1 MTTITETAPP
11 PVIELD
17 DVTIRFAGD
26 SGDGIQ
32 LTGQQF
38 TVTTNLVSFFE
49 LVNTRFRTAKQE
61 QNAEND
67 SLIGAL
73 PERWNHLV
81 GYNPPRTDA
90 ALVHYTLGGPYFSA
104 YEDCEYAD
112 DWRRECDAMLIASAG
127 VSGGKKP

>member
-1 MTTITETAPP
+1 MTGVQTC
-11 PVIELD
+11 
-17 DVTIRFAGD
+17 
-26 SGDGIQ
+26 
-32 LTGQQF
+32 
-38 TVTTNLVSFFE
+38 
-49 LVNTRFRTAKQE
+49 
-61 QNAEND
+61 
-67 SLIGAL
+67 AL
-73 PERWNHLV
+73 PIYGAGRMTKNHLV